1 MEEYDKIISIIKEI
15 NTVEPGSGLTPAIM
29 HKISLI
35 NERRYVWIWRRA
47 FFLIKDIFATSPT
60 KEECVMSFILM
71 GVFYLIFGLILLFFI
86 KSAPANSEMNSWLKL
101 QSPVFILVAL
111 WFTVMGSAVWFM
123 GRKAIRFA
131 RWGLVIYILIFVVST
146 AVMSSGGNFAL
157 LLGTGLSIGAVLT
170 GISLNFSVE
179 KYGCASNVSRG

>member
-1 MEEYDKIISIIKEI
+1 M
-15 NTVEPGSGLTPAIM
+15 
-29 HKISLI
+29 
-35 NERRYVWIWRRA
+35 
-47 FFLIKDIFATSPT
+47 
-60 KEECVMSFILM
+60 
-71 GVFYLIFGLILLFFI
+71 LLFFI
-86 KSAPANSEMNSWLKL
+86 KSIPSNSEINSWLKL
-101 QSPVFILVAL
+101 QSPVFDHVAL

-123 GRKAIRFA
+123 GKKAIRFA

-157 LLGTGLSIGAVLT
+157 LLGTGLSTGALFT

>member
-1 MEEYDKIISIIKEI
+1 MDEYDQIIKKIKEI
-15 NTVEPGSGLTPAIM
+15 NPVNPSLDLTPTIM

-35 NERRYVWIWRRA
+35 NERRYAWIWREI
-47 FFLIKDIFATSPT
+47 FLSTKGMFDTSPT
-60 KEECVMSFILM
+60 KEECAISFISM
-71 GVFYLIFGLILLFFI
+71 GVFYLIFGLMLLFFI
-86 KSAPANSEMNSWLKL
+86 YSIPANSEMNSWLKL

-111 WFTVMGSAVWFM
+111 WFTVLGSAVWFM